1 MSLTHVN
8 CTQTATS
15 STPQNRSSSETSR
28 TYVDCTELKDV
39 LFTKEKQQLSSIQK
53 VSTVT
58 IITIAGIVVGLLLS
72 FAGYL
77 SHFIDIN
84 DRLSPL
90 RFAESIGGR
99 DPIAVIQDLTGRGH
113 PVKAVGVFGSVSMS
127 FASLSLMSTGLLIF
141 VIAGIALIV
150 QYKGDRPGTYIAL
163 LFAGI
168 QAQMM
173 GFFPRIFYLASVS
186 DSVLHGIH
194 TGSPQLGIVSEL
206 YAAARTYGV
215 RETLPF
221 LYIGAMCAVSVIALI
236 SIIRTRVCQQSPRW
250 TSWGVKG
257 FFFVGLQLSFWS
269 FLAAAVGAFNTL
281 AVDAGIAA
289 LVAGALV
296 TSAAATAAA
305 VLPHRQAAHVS
316 SSACV
321 DIVV

>member
-1 MSLTHVN
+1 MSPTHVN

-15 STPQNRSSSETSR
+15 STPQTRSSSETSR
-28 TYVDCTELKDV
+28 TYVDCTELMDV
-39 LFTKEKQQLSSIQK
+39 LFTGEKHQLSSIQK
-53 VSTVT
+53 VPTVT
-58 IITIAGIVVGLLLS
+58 IITIAGVVGLLLS

-99 DPIAVIQDLTGRGH
+99 DPIAVIQDLTGRD

-141 VIAGIALIV
+141 AIAGITLIV

-168 QAQMM
+168 QAQMI

-186 DSVLHGIH
+186 DSVSHGIH

-305 VLPHRQAAHVS
+305 VLHHRQAAHVS
-316 SSACV
+316 SSDCV
-321 DIVV
+321 DVVV